1 MGMKRIAVFAS
12 GSGSNA
18 ENLIRYFLDGTKGA
32 SVVLVVCNR
41 PDAGVIGR
49 AEALGVDIAVMPRA
63 DINDPSKMLPLLES
77 HGVDAIVLAG
87 FLLMVPAFIIERYP
101 GRIINIHPSLLPKFG
116 GKGMYGAH
124 VHRAVV
130 EAGETRT
137 GITIH
142 LVSEQYDEGAVMF
155 QASTEVKPGD
165 TPEDVERKVRQL
177 EMEHFPRAVRD
188 IILTPTT
195 HTHATDE

>member
-1 MGMKRIAVFAS
+1 MKRIAVFAS

-41 PDAGVIGR
+41 SDAGVISR
-49 AEALGVDIAVMPRA
+49 AEALGVDTAVMP
-63 DINDPSKMLPLLES
+63 P
-77 HGVDAIVLAG
+77 
-87 FLLMVPAFIIERYP
+87 FIIERYP
-101 GRIINIHPSLLPKFG
+101 GQIINIHPSLLPKFG

-130 EAGETRT
+130 EAGENRT

-142 LVSEQYDEGAVMF
+142 LVSEHYDEGAVMF
-155 QASTEVKPGD
+155 QASTEVKPDD

-177 EMEHFPRAVRD
+177 ELEHFPRAVRD

-195 HTHATDE
+195 HTHAADE